1 MQNFPSDILK
11 TIKEHFEEEK
21 QTLIGRIDELVKQDP
36 FSNPERINDNA
47 ASDLEASEESDHDR
61 VAALVDEL
69 KAKLKGIE
77 DALVRIDT
85 GTYGSCVECGNMI
98 DTDRLSVL
106 PMATLC
112 VSCEQKKSGKAG
124 SRSAGK

>member
-11 TIKEHFEEEK
+11 AIKEHFEAEK
-21 QTLIGRIDELVKQDP
+21 QTLTERVNELAKQDP
-36 FSNPERINDNA
+36 FTNPERTNDNA
-47 ASDLEASEESDHDR
+47 ASDMEASEESDHDR
-61 VAALVDEL
+61 VAAMVDEL
-69 KAKLKGIE
+69 KAKLQGVD
-77 DALVRIDT
+77 DALVRIEQ

-112 VSCEQKKSGKAG
+112 VSCEHKKK
-124 SRSAGK
+124 K

>member
-11 TIKEHFEEEK
+11 AIKEHFEEEK
-21 QTLIGRIDELVKQDP
+21 RTLTERVSALVAQDP
-36 FSNPERINDNA
+36 FSNPERTNDNA
-47 ASDLEASEESDHDR
+47 ASDMEASEESDHDR
-61 VAALVDEL
+61 VAAMVDEL
-69 KAKLKGIE
+69 KAKLQGVE
-77 DALVRIDT
+77 DALVRIEQ

-98 DTDRLSVL
+98 DTDRLSIL

-112 VSCEQKKSGKAG
+112 LSCEAKKSGKSG

>member
-11 TIKEHFEEEK
+11 TIREQFEEEK
-21 QTLIGRIDELVKQDP
+21 QTLTERIVELVKQDP

-47 ASDLEASEESDHDR
+47 ALDMEASEESDHDR
-61 VAALVDEL
+61 VAAMVDEL
-69 KAKLKGIE
+69 KAKLQGIE
-77 DALVRIDT
+77 NALVRIDK

-112 VSCEQKKSGKAG
+112 VSCEHKKK
-124 SRSAGK
+124 K

>member
-21 QTLIGRIDELVKQDP
+21 RTLTERVSELAKQDP
-36 FSNPERINDNA
+36 FANPERTNDNA
-47 ASDLEASEESDHDR
+47 ASDMEASEESDHDR
-61 VAALVDEL
+61 VAAMVDEL
-69 KAKLKGIE
+69 KAKLQGVE
-77 DALVRIDT
+77 EALVRIEQ

-98 DTDRLSVL
+98 DTDRLSIL

-112 VSCEQKKSGKAG
+112 LSCEHKKSAKVGSGGK
-124 SRSAGK
+124 K

>member
-21 QTLIGRIDELVKQDP
+21 QTLAERIAELVKQDP

-47 ASDLEASEESDHDR
+47 ALDMEASEESDHDR

-69 KAKLKGIE
+69 KAKLQGVE
-77 DALVRIDT
+77 EALVRIDN
-85 GTYGSCVECGNMI
+85 GTYGSCVECSNMI
-98 DTDRLSVL
+98 DTDRLSIL

-112 VSCEQKKSGKAG
+112 LSCEQKKSGKAG
-124 SRSAGK
+124 SRSARK